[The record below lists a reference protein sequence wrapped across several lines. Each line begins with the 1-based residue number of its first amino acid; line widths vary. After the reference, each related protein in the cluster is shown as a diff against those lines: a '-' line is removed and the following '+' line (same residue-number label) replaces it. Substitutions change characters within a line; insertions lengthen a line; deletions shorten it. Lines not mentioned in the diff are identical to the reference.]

1 MLMREATP
9 QMLEEWRRIYDAYQP
24 RLKPNRKT
32 ATEVI
37 ECLKQ
42 KYPLTHIKDAAW
54 QQIVIDNVLQ
64 NAHAAQKLPAGK
76 TPAAIVFSIPNV
88 GAGKTLYDR
97 QDEVFRGLTIHV
109 GIELE
114 TAFLHVEGSSLLW
127 DELFAFRG
135 LDADDLDNVYLV
147 AEYIQCL
154 ERFDMLDNVLIDL

>member
-9 QMLEEWRRIYDAYQP
+9 QMLEEWRQIYDKYRP
-24 RLKPNRKT
+24 RLHPNRKP
-32 ATEVI
+32 ATKII
-37 ECLKQ
+37 EYLKQ
-42 KYPLTHIKDAAW
+42 KYPLTEIKDAAW

-76 TPAAIVFSIPNV
+76 TPVAAVFSIPNV
-88 GAGKTLYDR
+88 GAGKTLYEQ
-97 QDEVFRGLTIHV
+97 QDDVFRGTPIHV

-154 ERFDMLDNVLIDL
+154 ERFDMLDNALIDL